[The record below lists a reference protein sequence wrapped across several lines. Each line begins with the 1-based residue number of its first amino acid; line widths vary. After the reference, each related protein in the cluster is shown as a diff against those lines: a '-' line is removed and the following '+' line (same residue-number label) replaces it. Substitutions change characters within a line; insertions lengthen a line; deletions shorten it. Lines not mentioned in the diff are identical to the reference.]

1 MYVVLS
7 MTLDPFPTQYSDT
20 LHHAALCSL
29 HCSTVPYRLLFR
41 VTEWFYVDAEVGM
54 GESMSF
60 VWGSVMAFMWSH
72 LRLEEEG
79 QEVFRAD
86 GS

>member
-1 MYVVLS
+1 
-7 MTLDPFPTQYSDT
+7 
-20 LHHAALCSL
+20 
-29 HCSTVPYRLLFR
+29 

-60 VWGSVMAFMWSH
+60 VWGSVMAFGWSQ
-72 LRLEEEG
+72 LRKEEEG
-79 QEVFRAD
+79 QEGFRAD